1 MSNGVSKLYAD
12 RFENF
17 RRMQESLSR
26 LSFGDLEIN
35 LGDIA
40 NGNVY
45 LDDDGIFYIDR
56 IPARGDYVI
65 VSHDPT
71 DYQNKKDGEIPDVK
85 KFIESKMNLSSL
97 SMNIIDELLRLM
109 KKAIIIEEIRSLN

>member
-1 MSNGVSKLYAD
+1 MSNGISKLYAG
-12 RFENF
+12 RHEEF

-26 LSFGDLEIN
+26 LSFGDVVIN

-40 NGNVY
+40 NSTVW
-45 LDDDGIFYIDR
+45 LDEECIFFIDK
-56 IPARGDYVI
+56 IPAQGDYVF
-65 VSHDPT
+65 VTHDTT
-71 DYQNKKDGEIPDVK
+71 DYEVEEEKKHPK
-85 KFIESKMNLSSL
+85 KYIDSKMNLNSL